1 MADGLEVADCS
12 PSVNL
17 ALLTD
22 GNQNLTGAEKV
33 LLEWHYQFEHS
44 GMKQVQLMLKKAAAK
59 CVLYVCEICEFS
71 KAHACPKKAFTMT
84 KRITHDGSLGID
96 DLRPGSTV
104 SVDHFESRLL
114 GRTFNSYGGPSPISL
129 LVGASLLTMYLYF
142 FMWSIKLVSLQIW
155 IMVLTIW
162 RTMEFSIQMLFFN
175 T

>member
-22 GNQNLTGAEKV
+22 DNQNLTGAEKV

-44 GMKQVQLMLKKAAAK
+44 GVKQVQLMLNKAAAK
-59 CVLYVCEICEFS
+59 CVLSVCEICEFS

-84 KRITHDGSLGID
+84 KRITHDGSLKIH

-114 GRTFNSYGGPSPISL
+114 GRTFNSYGGPSAKS
-129 LVGASLLTMYLYF
+129 
-142 FMWSIKLVSLQIW
+142 
-155 IMVLTIW
+155 
-162 RTMEFSIQMLFFN
+162 
-175 T
+175 